1 MKNVRVGRVLLLFL
15 SLLWL
20 PQFSPANSREEESG
34 ENSVAPLMDLLQIYK
49 NIEDRIPLSPFKAS
63 DVPLIKKDGD
73 GGVWTAWEE
82 WGVDRS
88 QIRIS
93 RVQEGRIVSFQ
104 TIGKQKGFNFSP
116 DFAFDQSHL
125 PWVIWVNGFNQDC
138 RIIVQEIS
146 SQRTWT
152 INSGS
157 SSAFINPRII
167 FDREN
172 IAWALWNESDGKS
185 GEIFYRVF
193 DRGEWSP
200 RKIVPQENTFPP
212 LNPDAAVDGHGLLW
226 VTWSRYDGEDYEIY
240 LSAWNGQAWSKEVK
254 ITDNREND
262 TFPSIGLGPNNIPVI
277 SWTQT
282 SWQGNQICVKYLEGI
297 LPSQEIKISQPAE
310 GAAIS
315 RIVREGEK
323 TGIIWKSVSGIKIK
337 EFSLGQPEEKASF
350 LSRPVTSQ
358 IINNPSFDENK
369 YVGLGDSITYGY
381 LNRLPAPE
389 LGYIPRLDA
398 ILDQNFGPSQ
408 VINEG
413 VGGDTTVGGLS
424 RIDRVISTHAARYI
438 LIMEGTN
445 DVITGGLSMDTSVF
459 NLSEMIRKC
468 LEAGVF
474 PVIATII
481 PRRDWLWDFPPVR
494 ERHLYLVE
502 KIRQIAAEFPVPLV
516 DQYSIFYD
524 YPSSDGGLLFLLSN
538 DLLHPSEKGYEVM
551 AEAWFGEIK
560 NFPFPPVNIQLTE
573 RSTDGDFSYSLRNG
587 TSSRPPK
594 KPFLSSSKP
603 NGNLLTW
610 MDNPKIFDK
619 TKIWA
624 YKIYRKRRNFPEGRF
639 RFLAVV
645 RDPLRFLDRG
655 AHALDE
661 YIYVIST
668 LREDGV
674 EGPCS
679 EPTDK

>member
-1 MKNVRVGRVLLLFL
+1 MERLLLLFL
-15 SLLWL
+15 TLLWVSR
-20 PQFSPANSREEESG
+20 FSPANSRGQGSG
-34 ENSVAPLMDLLQIYK
+34 ENSTAPFRDLLQVYK
-49 NIEDRIPLSPFKAS
+49 NVEDQIPLSPFKAS
-63 DVPLIKKDGD
+63 AVPLIKKDRD
-73 GGVWTAWEE
+73 GRVWAAWEE
-82 WGVDRS
+82 WGNDQSR
-88 QIRIS
+88 IRIS
-93 RVQEGRIVSFQ
+93 RVQEGRMASLQ
-104 TIGKQKGFNFSP
+104 TIGRPKGFNFSP
-116 DFAFDQSHL
+116 DFAFDQTRS
-125 PWVIWVNGFNQDC
+125 PWVIWVNCFNKENS
-138 RIIVQEIS
+138 IFVQEMLS
-146 SQRTWT
+146 RRTWSL
-152 INSGS
+152 NSGS
-157 SSAFINPRII
+157 ISAITNPRII
-167 FDREN
+167 FDRDN
-172 IAWALWNESDGKS
+172 VAWVFWNETDDKK
-185 GEIFYRVF
+185 GEIFYRIF
-193 DRGEWSP
+193 DWREWSP

-212 LNPDAAVDGHGLLW
+212 LNPDAAVDGRGTLW
-226 VTWSRYDGEDYEIY
+226 LTWSRYDGEDYEIY
-240 LSAWNGQAWSKEVK
+240 LSGWNGQAWLKEVK
-254 ITDNREND
+254 ITNNREND
-262 TFPSIGLGPNNIPVI
+262 TFPSIALGPNDIPVI

-282 SWQGNQICVKYLEGI
+282 SWQGNQICAKYLEGT
-297 LPSQEIKISQPAE
+297 PSSQEIKISHPAE
-310 GAAIS
+310 EAVVS

-323 TGIIWKSVSGIKIK
+323 IGIAWKSISGIKIK
-337 EFSLGQPEEKASF
+337 EFFPDQPEERVSS
-350 LSRPVTSQ
+350 LSPPSSSQ
-358 IINNPSFDENK
+358 IIYNPSFDENK

-381 LNRLPAPE
+381 MNRLPAPE

-413 VGGDTTVGGLS
+413 IGGETTVGGLS

-445 DVITGGLSMDTSVF
+445 DVITGGLSMDTSAF
-459 NLSEMIRKC
+459 NLREMIRKC
-468 LEAGVF
+468 LKASAF

-481 PRRDWLWDFPPVR
+481 PRRDWLWSFQLNR

-573 RSTDGDFSYSLRNG
+573 RSPDGDFSYSLRNG

-603 NGNLLTW
+603 NGNLLIW
-610 MDNPKIFDK
+610 KDNPKIFDK

-624 YKIYRKRRNFPEGRF
+624 YKIYRMRRGSPQGRF

-655 AHALDE
+655 AHAFDE

-668 LREDGV
+668 LRDDGV